1 MKIAGCDLSISSS
14 GIVVEDLEDD
24 FTVKSINYY
33 GFTQKKKLE
42 SENILLYSNKNFTCD
57 YQKYIWMVDKIL
69 EWVKDCEYIA
79 VEDYAMHAGAMGMIF
94 NLAEFEGL
102 VKINCFKE
110 GKNIRLYSINGIKKF
125 FSGFGLSDKIGMKN
139 AFDNTYQFQPNM
151 KPDLSDLPDVV
162 TGHGVSPT
170 SDIVDATAICEML
183 RTELQLR
190 HNVLTKEQLPK
201 HQQESLYVSTKD
213 TPNGYINKDFIHR

>member
-1 MKIAGCDLSISSS
+1 MKIAGMDLSISSS

-79 VEDYAMHAGAMGMIF
+79 VEDYAYGKSGAVGLIF
-94 NLAEFEGL
+94 SLAEFEGN
-102 VKINCFKE
+102 VKIGVTRA
-110 GKNIRLYSINGIKKF
+110 GKKLRLYAVNQIKKF
-125 FSGFGLSDKIGMKN
+125 FSGYGLSDKIGMKD
-139 AFDNTYQFQPNM
+139 AFEKYSEN
-151 KPDLSDLPDVV
+151 KPDLSVLPEVNN
-162 TGHGVSPT
+162 GHGVSPT
-170 SDIVDATAICEML
+170 SDIIDAFAICEFL
-183 RTELQLR
+183 RKELRLR
-190 HNVLTKEQLPK
+190 NGIEYLHQQPKAVIECFNSLTKEHPTGLLDAP
-201 HQQESLYVSTKD
+201 
-213 TPNGYINKDFIHR
+213 FIERKA